1 MVLPRFAAISAGEL
15 IASSALIVARTTL
28 YGFVGPWHFAR
39 MLVTPTTSNTARIA
53 PPAITPVPS
62 DAGCICT
69 RVEPCR
75 PSTAW
80 CSVPFLRRTFTILR
94 RACSIAFCTAT
105 GTSFALPLPMPMR
118 PSPSPTTVSAAKPRM
133 RPPFTT
139 LVTRLIEIIFSR
151 NPSPR
156 SSCCCGWRGFERCC
170 AMNAIPRSE
179 LEAAFAGG
187 VGQRLHA
194 AMEAITGAIE
204 RDGLDAERFR
214 TLRDALA
221 DHGGGGPV
229 AAVLHVVAHVGLERR
244 RACEHLVARRR
255 DELRVDV
262 TVRAAHGET
271 SRVLL
276 GNAHPGFAGAADT
289 SFLLCHV

>member
-62 DAGCICT
+62 DAGCMCT

-139 LVTRLIEIIFSR
+139 FVTRLIEIIFSR
-151 NPSPR
+151 RPSPR
-156 SSCCCGWRGFERCC
+156 SSCCCGWRGLPRCC
-170 AMNAIPRSE
+170 AMNCLPSE
-179 LEAAFAGG
+179 LQAAFAGG
-187 VGQRLHA
+187 VGQRLDA
-194 AMEAITGAIE
+194 AMEAKTGAVE
-204 RDGLDAERFR
+204 RDRLDAQR
-214 TLRDALA
+214 LRALGDALA
-221 DHGGGGPV
+221 DNAGGGLV
-229 AAVLHVVAHVGLERR
+229 AAGLQVLAHVGLDRR
-244 RACEHLVARRR
+244 CAREHLVA
-255 DELRVDV
+255 
-262 TVRAAHGET
+262 
-271 SRVLL
+271 
-276 GNAHPGFAGAADT
+276 
-289 SFLLCHV
+289 

>member
-62 DAGCICT
+62 DAGCMCT

-105 GTSFALPLPMPMR
+105 GTSFALPLPMPIE

-139 LVTRLIEIIFSR
+139 LVTRFTEIIFSR
-151 NPSPR
+151 RPSLLSSSPR
-156 SSCCCGWRGFERCC
+156 PLCSIF
-170 AMNAIPRSE
+170 AMSQSSE
-179 LEAAFAGG
+179 LEAALSGG
-187 VGQRLHA
+187 FGQRFHA
-194 AMEAITGAIE
+194 AVVAESGAVE
-204 RDGLDAERFR
+204 RHLGDARR
-214 TLRDALA
+214 LRLLRDALA
-221 DHGGGGPV
+221 HRSRGFL
-229 AAVLHVVAHVGLERR
+229 AAA
-244 RACEHLVARRR
+244 
-255 DELRVDV
+255 LR
-262 TVRAAHGET
+262 VRAAH
-271 SRVLL
+271 LL
-276 GNAHPGFAGAADT
+276 LERGGG
-289 SFLLCHV
+289 S